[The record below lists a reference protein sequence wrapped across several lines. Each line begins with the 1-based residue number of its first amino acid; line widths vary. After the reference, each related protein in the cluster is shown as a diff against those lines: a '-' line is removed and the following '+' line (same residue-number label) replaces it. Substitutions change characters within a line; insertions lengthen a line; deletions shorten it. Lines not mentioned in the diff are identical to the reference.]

1 MKNETKLRNRAT
13 ILLTLVLLL
22 IGTCVQARAQNP
34 TTQNPVEPAES
45 QLSQAS
51 QSPDLRPLNLTPD
64 QVQKIREINR
74 SVKDQRQPAGLKVR
88 QANRA
93 LAEAVESPTPNQAL
107 IEQRSRELAD
117 AQAGIIR
124 LRSLVEAR
132 VLQEVLTP
140 EQRIRLREMRRNQA
154 MRRQGNQQNPG
165 NVLRQRQQG
174 LPRNINAQPGL
185 GPNQRKLLRRQQKP

>member
-1 MKNETKLRNRAT
+1 MKNETKLRNRRT
-13 ILLTLVLLL
+13 ILLTVVLLL
-22 IGTCVQARAQNP
+22 IGICVQAKAQKP
-34 TTQNPVEPAES
+34 TSQNQVEPAES
-45 QLSQAS
+45 QMTQPN
-51 QSPDLRPLNLTPD
+51 QIPDLRPLNLTPE
-64 QVQKIREINR
+64 QVQKIREINL
-74 SVKDQRQPAGLKVR
+74 SVKDQRQAAGLKVR

-174 LPRNINAQPGL
+174 LQRNVNARPGL